1 MGQGTTRRW
10 MTAGL
15 LGAVL
20 VGSVPAG
27 WSTIPVFASAES
39 KAYVTS
45 AYAVQQEMAAGL
57 KARATSM
64 TIKYKGPTKQLE
76 KLLKQAMEGALE
88 SDPYTKYVVEGY
100 AYTWRGTAG
109 MAKIHLTVDYRETA
123 ENTRFVDQKAAEI
136 LKRIITSDMNSHQR
150 VKAIH
155 DYVVENLEYDKE
167 LKKYTAYEAL
177 KSGQAVCQGY
187 TLLTYKL
194 LKGAGIENRI
204 VEGVAG
210 GQLHAWNLVRLENRW
225 YHLDTTWNDPLSA
238 PKDGIRYDYYLQTDV
253 QMRKDHH
260 WTASRYPAAATLYRE
275 VVRGL
280 ANRGEAEAEVYRNLE
295 RQLGFE
301 LYDPDSAVRTA
312 AELKEKVRQELRAG
326 GLTVTVRYAGAEDL
340 LVENLGTLYDL
351 SIDQI
356 QYLAEPLE
364 GTGDLR
370 VEIHWET
377 D

>member
-1 MGQGTTRRW
+1 MGQSTPKRW
-10 MTAGL
+10 IAVGL
-15 LGAVL
+15 LGTVL
-20 VGSVPAG
+20 MGSAAEN
-27 WSTIPVFASAES
+27 WSTPVFASTDR
-39 KAYVTS
+39 KTYVTS
-45 AYAVQQEMAAGL
+45 AYAIQQEMTAGL

-64 TIKYKGPTKQLE
+64 TIKYKGPTKKLE
-76 KLLKQAMEGALE
+76 NLLKQAMEGALE

-100 AYTWRGTAG
+100 TYTWRGTTG
-109 MAKIHLTVDYRETA
+109 MAKIDLNVEYRETA
-123 ENTRFVDQKAAEI
+123 ENTRYVDNQASEI
-136 LKRIITSDMNSHQR
+136 LNRIITPGMNGHQR

-155 DYVVENLEYDKE
+155 DYVVLNLEYDKD

-177 KSGQAVCQGY
+177 KTGEAVCQGY
-187 TLLTYKL
+187 SLLTYKL

-210 GQLHAWNLVRLENRW
+210 GQLHAWNLVKLENRW

-238 PKDGIRYDYYLQTDV
+238 PKDRIRYDYYLRTDAEL
-253 QMRKDHH
+253 RKDHH
-260 WTASRYPAAATLYRE
+260 WTASRYPAAPTPYRHALRE
-275 VVRGL
+275 LADRG
-280 ANRGEAEAEVYRNLE
+280 GDGAEVYRKLE

-301 LYDPDSAVRTA
+301 LYNPDAAVRTA
-312 AELKEKVRQELRAG
+312 AELKEKVGQELRAG
-326 GLTVTVRYAGAEDL
+326 GLTVTVRYAGSEDL

-351 SIDQI
+351 SIDHI
-356 QYLAEPLE
+356 KYLAEPLE